1 MFSASYLRIYSV
13 EFHHE
18 SKKANWVYYDYIYVL
33 LLKFDEYEK
42 RKQAKDDLL
51 S

>member
-1 MFSASYLRIYSV
+1 MVKFC
-13 EFHHE
+13 HE
-18 SKKANWVYYDYIYVL
+18 SEKAHWVYYDYIYVL